1 MLYLVL
7 MFKKLIVISFFK
19 KNSQTNFN
27 ILIDIVVYDMLN
39 QKERF
44 LVVYSLLSQL
54 FNKRIFIC
62 TKINQTLSI
71 ISVSSIFFTA
81 NWIEREIWDFFG
93 IFFLLHNDLRRI
105 LTDYG
110 FDFYPL
116 RKDFPLIG
124 LFEMIYDETQKRII
138 SKNFINLAQE
148 YRFFNIDFN

>member
-1 MLYLVL
+1 
-7 MFKKLIVISFFK
+7 MF
-19 KNSQTNFN
+19 
-27 ILIDIVVYDMLN
+27 N

-124 LFEMIYDETQKRII
+124 LFEMIYDESQKRII